1 MKEIVLGLTPEL
13 ADALQHLGGRDE
25 LTIGDL
31 VREALH
37 NDLRRRKNARAR
49 RLEKTLA
56 PLRVQLENDVR
67 DAVDWQ
73 DLQRRVRRKGYQF
86 VRRGGGLSLHDLN
99 GDYVCSAAD
108 LGHPHAQLM
117 RQFGGPIA
125 NTGPNLRMA
134 G

>member
-1 MKEIVLGLTPEL
+1 MKKIVLGLPPEL
-13 ADALQHLGGRDE
+13 ADALEHLGGRDE
-25 LTIGDL
+25 MTIGDL
-31 VREALH
+31 ARAALH
-37 NDLRRRKNARAR
+37 NDLRRRKHARSL

-56 PLRVQLENDVR
+56 PLRFQLEEDVR

-99 GDYVCSAAD
+99 GDHICSAAD
-108 LGHPHAQLM
+108 LGHRHAQLM
-117 RQFGGPIA
+117 RQFGEPIA
-125 NTGPNLRMA
+125 NNGPILRMV